1 MLIYLVVCL
10 FLVGVMLSVL
20 FLVMVFLHLCL
31 AHYRIKPCI
40 VAVTTAILTGALLEF
55 SGYSPAFSL
64 RWIFL
69 PLISAA
75 LVTAV
80 SLTKDEWKLM
90 AAAPTPHQ
98 LPASRWRDI
107 VMVVGGLAGAAV
119 GVATGAGKAILLSL
133 EYDVLGNTAEE
144 LREVYAAGALT
155 GFLVGA
161 FLSLFFWI
169 IGVRFFR
176 KL

>member
-1 MLIYLVVCL
+1 MLNYIVAGL
-10 FLVGVMLSVL
+10 FFVGVLLSTL
-20 FLVMVFLHLCL
+20 FLVMVFLQLCL

-40 VAVTTAILTGALLEF
+40 VAVTAAIMTGALLEF
-55 SGYSPAFSL
+55 SGYLLAFHL

-80 SLTKDEWKLM
+80 SLTKGEWKLM
-90 AAAPTPHQ
+90 AATPALHQ
-98 LPASRWRDI
+98 MPASRWRDI

-133 EYDVLGNTAEE
+133 GYDVLGNTAEE

-161 FLSLFFWI
+161 FLSLFFWV

>member
-1 MLIYLVVCL
+1 MLIYLVVYL
-10 FLVGVMLSVL
+10 FFGGVFFSTL
-20 FLVMVFLHLCL
+20 FLVMVFLQLCL

-40 VAVTTAILTGALLEF
+40 IAVTTAIMTGALLEL
-55 SGYSPAFSL
+55 SGCSLVFHL

-90 AAAPTPHQ
+90 AATPAPYQ
-98 LPASRWRDI
+98 IPASRWRDI

-133 EYDVLGNTAEE
+133 DYDVLGNTAEE
-144 LREVYAAGALT
+144 LREVYAAGAFM

-161 FLSLFFWI
+161 FLSLFLWI
-169 IGVRFFR
+169 IGMRFFR
-176 KL
+176 RL

>member
-10 FLVGVMLSVL
+10 FLGCVLLSTL
-20 FLVMVFLHLCL
+20 FLVMVFLYLCL
-31 AHYRIKPCI
+31 AQYRIKPCI
-40 VAVTTAILTGALLEF
+40 VAVTAAIMTGALLEF
-55 SGYSPAFSL
+55 SGYSLVFHL

-80 SLTKDEWKLM
+80 SLTKDEWNLM
-90 AAAPTPHQ
+90 AATPAPHQ
-98 LPASRWRDI
+98 IPVSRWRDI

-133 EYDVLGNTAEE
+133 NYDVLGNTPEE
-144 LREVYAAGALT
+144 MRDIYIAGT
-155 GFLVGA
+155 VIGFLSGA
-161 FLSLFFWI
+161 FLAIFLWI
-169 IGVRFFR
+169 IGVRIFR
-176 KL
+176 RH

>member
-10 FLVGVMLSVL
+10 FFVGVLLSTL
-20 FLVMVFLHLCL
+20 FLVMVFLQLCL

-40 VAVTTAILTGALLEF
+40 VAVTTAIMTGALLEF
-55 SGYSPAFSL
+55 SGYSLVFDL

-90 AAAPTPHQ
+90 GAAPMPDQ
-98 LPASRWRDI
+98 LPVSRWRDI
-107 VMVVGGLAGAAV
+107 VLVVGGVAGAAV
-119 GVATGAGKAILLSL
+119 GVATGAGKSILLSL
-133 EYDVLGNTAEE
+133 NYDVLGNTVEE
-144 LREVYAAGALT
+144 LREVYIAGALF

-169 IGVRFFR
+169 IGVRYFR
-176 KL
+176 RF